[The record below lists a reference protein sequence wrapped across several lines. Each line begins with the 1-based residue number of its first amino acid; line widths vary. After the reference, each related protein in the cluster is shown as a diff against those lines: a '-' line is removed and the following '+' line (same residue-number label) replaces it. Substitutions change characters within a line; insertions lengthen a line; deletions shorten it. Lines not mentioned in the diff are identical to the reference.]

1 MWHYGILA
9 SKNKAT
15 ELNTAKS
22 EFGLAAWTKTE
33 VDWKTIAREK
43 LNLNPDL
50 CTKCKVGL
58 LEISEGIPPERGPP
72 IFHLKP
78 ELNYRHN
85 KERVQEIYCLSS
97 SIFAENGLQ
106 GRIYAA
112 NR

>member
-1 MWHYGILA
+1 MRHYGILA

-72 IFHLKP
+72 TFRLKP
-78 ELNYRHN
+78 ALNFD
-85 KERVQEIYCLSS
+85 KQ
-97 SIFAENGLQ
+97 
-106 GRIYAA
+106 
-112 NR
+112 

>member
-1 MWHYGILA
+1 MRHYGILA

-50 CTKCKVGL
+50 YTKCQIGL
-58 LEISEGIPPERGPP
+58 LEIIEGIPPELGPP
-72 IFHLKP
+72 TFRLKP
-78 ELNYRHN
+78 ALNFD
-85 KERVQEIYCLSS
+85 KQ
-97 SIFAENGLQ
+97 
-106 GRIYAA
+106 
-112 NR
+112 